1 MKRKI
6 LNTSTTNDKDNKQL
20 NTCGNISSLNVQI
33 TIKLGTIY
41 FQIKNQKGNT
51 NVQHLTIDKYL
62 DPMAMYAL

>member
-41 FQIKNQKGNT
+41 FQIKIPKGEYKCPTPNYK
-51 NVQHLTIDKYL
+51 QI
-62 DPMAMYAL
+62 P